1 MSSGRLLSRY
11 LNGGQR
17 SKWKAGFMRALKNV
31 LKDGDWGL
39 IAKLTMTEYL
49 YEKKKNKYVPKEDA

>member
-1 MSSGRLLSRY
+1 
-11 LNGGQR
+11 
-17 SKWKAGFMRALKNV
+17 MRALKNV